1 MLTALLYFYNVDED
15 CFTFENNI
23 MLDFGLQDILYIKG
37 LPIDGKQ
44 VSGNEFKNAKET
56 IAQHLT
62 ITENKTQELLTSK

>member
-44 VSGNEFKNAKET
+44 VYLLFYFIHFVGLFIYFTTTKIGNNSAF
-56 IAQHLT
+56 
-62 ITENKTQELLTSK
+62 